1 MNEKLNEIKDLLIS
15 KVFYYSDTGNPDQ
28 KKTFFCK
35 DIEIKNHRF
44 VIDCEVR
51 KFVLLPDELNKFLK
65 SIQFETMAVAIHQNK
80 NAMALAPVNQNVVN
94 VSDALFKMFN
104 KVANRTASK
113 EDLEDAKLM
122 IGLSNQLVSIEKIKL
137 GYYNLQKK

>member
-1 MNEKLNEIKDLLIS
+1 MDKRLIEVKELLLN

-35 DIEIKNHRF
+35 DIDIKNHRF

-51 KFVLLPDELNKFLK
+51 KFVLLLDELERFLK
-65 SIQFETMAVAIHQNK
+65 SIQMESSVVKLSESAVV
-80 NAMALAPVNQNVVN
+80 LAPVNENVTN
-94 VSDALFKMFN
+94 VSNALFTMFN
-104 KVANRTASK
+104 KVANRQASK
-113 EDLEDAKLM
+113 EDIEDAKLM

>member
-1 MNEKLNEIKDLLIS
+1 MNDKLIEIKELLLN

-28 KKTFFCK
+28 RKTFFCK
-35 DIEIKNHRF
+35 EIEIKNHRF

-51 KFVLLPDELNKFLK
+51 KFVFLLDELERFLK
-65 SIQFETMAVAIHQNK
+65 AIQLESSVVKIAETTTV
-80 NAMALAPVNQNVVN
+80 LAPVNENVTN
-94 VSDALFKMFN
+94 VSNALFDMFN
-104 KVANRTASK
+104 KVAGKTASK
-113 EDLEDAKLM
+113 DDIENAKLM

>member
-1 MNEKLNEIKDLLIS
+1 MNEKLIEVKELLLN

-35 DIEIKNHRF
+35 DISIKNSRF

-51 KFVLLPDELNKFLK
+51 RFVFLLDELQSFLK
-65 SIQFETMAVAIHQNK
+65 KIQLETTAVVK
-80 NAMALAPVNQNVVN
+80 VEN
-94 VSDALFKMFN
+94 VSNAVTVNENVANVSNALFNIFN

-113 EDLEDAKLM
+113 EDIEDAKLM
-122 IGLSNQLVSIEKIKL
+122 ISLSNQLVGIEKIKL

>member
-1 MNEKLNEIKDLLIS
+1 MNDKLIEVKEMLLN

-35 DIEIKNHRF
+35 DISIKNSRF

-51 KFVLLPDELNKFLK
+51 RFVFLLDELQNFLK
-65 SIQFETMAVAIHQNK
+65 KIQLETTAVVKVENVS
-80 NAMALAPVNQNVVN
+80 NDVPVNENVAN
-94 VSDALFKMFN
+94 VSNALFNMFN

-113 EDLEDAKLM
+113 EDIEDAKLM
-122 IGLSNQLVSIEKIKL
+122 ISLSNQLVGIEKIKL